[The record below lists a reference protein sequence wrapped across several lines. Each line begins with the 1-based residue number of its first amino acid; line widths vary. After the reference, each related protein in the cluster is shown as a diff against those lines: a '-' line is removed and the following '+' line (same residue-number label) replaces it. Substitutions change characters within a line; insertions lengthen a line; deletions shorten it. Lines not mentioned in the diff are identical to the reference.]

1 MTQVDFYL
9 LAPAPG
15 AASEASLHLVDRLSF
30 TCRLVEKVYRLNKK
44 IYIHSTSLAH
54 AKEIS
59 KNLWTLRKESFLAH
73 HVICENTEIPNS
85 PIEIGTQPSSSNYK
99 VMINLAEEVPSFV
112 GRFDRVVELVSEDE
126 DVKARARERYSYYRE
141 RGYPLKTHD
150 LRS

>member
-9 LAPAPG
+9 LAPWSG
-15 AASEASLHLVDRLSF
+15 ATSEASLHPAARLSF

-44 IYIHSTSLAH
+44 IYIHSASLAH
-54 AKEIS
+54 AEEIS
-59 KNLWTLRKESFLAH
+59 KSLWTLRKASFLAH
-73 HVICENTEIPNS
+73 HVNGENPATPNS
-85 PIEIGTQPSSSNYK
+85 PIEIGTQPSSNHYK
-99 VMINLAEEVPSFV
+99 VLINLAEEVPSFA

-126 DVKARARERYSYYRE
+126 HSKASARERYSYYRE